1 MIALLPLL
9 LAVSSGRS
17 GAVRLDAEHQPA
29 EARREMCRKATYDA
43 LHGGTIGTMK
53 SVNKLM
59 AVMGLAE
66 ELSAKGVA
74 GDIVEAGVAGGG
86 GVMPL
91 VFYLACTGDL
101 ANRTV
106 YLFDT
111 WKGLPPA
118 TDPHDDGF
126 RKGEFNL
133 KWNVFMETVEYY
145 AKQYDQRVPS
155 DPLAPQTA
163 LPSFEEVW
171 NHVTP
176 VKGLFADTMPE
187 ALARRKLALLMCD
200 GDMYASTFDCMS
212 SAGDLVVS
220 GGAIYNDD
228 YFMFKG
234 CYDAVR
240 DFTKGAAHR
249 PMKGSLFFEDGDYQE
264 FLEDSSACIPPA
276 MNGGGVPPGTC
287 WGRPVMGGILR
298 VE

>member
-1 MIALLPLL
+1 M
-9 LAVSSGRS
+9 S
-17 GAVRLDAEHQPA
+17 
-29 EARREMCRKATYDA
+29 DA
-43 LHGGTIGTMK
+43 LQGGIGTMK
-53 SVNKLM
+53 SLNKIR

-66 ELSAKGVA
+66 ELNVKGVA
-74 GDIVEAGVAGGG
+74 GDVVEAGVAGGG

-91 VFYLACTGDL
+91 VFFLACTGDL

-111 WKGLPPA
+111 WEGLPAP
-118 TDPHDDGF
+118 TDPRDDGF
-126 RKGEFNL
+126 QKGEFNL

-145 AKQYDQRVPS
+145 LNQYEQRVPS
-155 DPLAPQTA
+155 DPLSPRTA
-163 LPSFEEVW
+163 LPSSEEVW
-171 NHVTP
+171 SHMKP
-176 VKGLFADTMPE
+176 VKGLFADTMPS
-187 ALARRKLALLMCD
+187 ALSGRQLALLMCD

-212 SAGDLVVS
+212 AAGGLVVR

-264 FLEDSSACIPPA
+264 FLEDSSACIPPV
-276 MNGGGVPPGTC
+276 MNGAGVPPGTC
-287 WGRPVMGGILR
+287 WGRRVMGGILR

>member
-9 LAVSSGRS
+9 LAISSGRS

-29 EARREMCRKATYDA
+29 EARREMCRQATYDA
-43 LHGGTIGTMK
+43 LQGGEGTTMK
-53 SVNKLM
+53 SVNKLR
-59 AVMGLAE
+59 AVMTLAE
-66 ELSAKGVA
+66 ELVVKGVA
-74 GDIVEAGVAGGG
+74 GDVVEAGVAGGG

-111 WKGLPPA
+111 WEGLPAA
-118 TDPHDDGF
+118 TDPKDEGF
-126 RKGEFNL
+126 QKGEFNV
-133 KWNVFMETVEYY
+133 KWNGFKQTVEYY
-145 AKQYDQRVPS
+145 GNQYEQRVPS
-155 DPLAPQTA
+155 NPLAPATA

-171 NHVTP
+171 NHVHP
-176 VKGLFADTMPE
+176 VTGLFADTMPN
-187 ALARRKLALLMCD
+187 ALFGRQLALLMCD
-200 GDMYASTFDCMS
+200 GDMYASTWDCMS
-212 SAGDLVVS
+212 SAGDLVAR

-249 PMKGSLFFEDGDYQE
+249 SMKGSLFFEDGDYQE
-264 FLEDSSACIPPA
+264 FVEDLSACIPPA
-276 MNGGGVPPGTC
+276 MNGAGVPPGTC
-287 WGRPVMGGILR
+287 WGRRVMGGILR

>member
-17 GAVRLDAEHQPA
+17 GAMRLAAEHHPA
-29 EARREMCRKATYDA
+29 EARREMCRQATNDA
-43 LHGGTIGTMK
+43 LQGGIGTMK
-53 SVNKLM
+53 SMNKIR

-66 ELSAKGVA
+66 ELIVKRVA
-74 GDIVEAGVAGGG
+74 GDVVEAGVAGGG

-91 VFYLACTGDL
+91 VFFLACTGDL

-111 WKGLPPA
+111 WEGLPAA
-118 TDPHDDGF
+118 TDPHDAGF
-126 RKGEFNL
+126 QKGEFNL
-133 KWNVFMETVEYY
+133 KWDVFMQTTEYY
-145 AKQYDQRVPS
+145 QNQYEQRVSS
-155 DPLAPQTA
+155 DPSAPKMA
-163 LPSFEEVW
+163 LPNSEEVW
-171 NHVTP
+171 SHVKP
-176 VKGLFADTMPE
+176 IKGLFADTMPS
-187 ALARRKLALLMCD
+187 ALSGRQLALLMCD

-212 SAGDLVVS
+212 SAGGLVAR

-240 DFTKGAAHR
+240 DFTKGGAHR

-264 FLEDSSACIPPA
+264 FLEDSSACNPPE
-276 MNGGGVPPGTC
+276 MNGEGVPSGTC